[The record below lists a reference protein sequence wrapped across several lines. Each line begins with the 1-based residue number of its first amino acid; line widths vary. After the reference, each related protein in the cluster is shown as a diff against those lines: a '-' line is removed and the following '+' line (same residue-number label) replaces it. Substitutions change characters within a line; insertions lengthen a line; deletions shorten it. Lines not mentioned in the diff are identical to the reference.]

1 MTRISLLMLLQGT
14 PLEFSLF
21 PLYDLAAYRIR

>member
-21 PLYDLAAYRIR
+21 PPYDLAAYGIR